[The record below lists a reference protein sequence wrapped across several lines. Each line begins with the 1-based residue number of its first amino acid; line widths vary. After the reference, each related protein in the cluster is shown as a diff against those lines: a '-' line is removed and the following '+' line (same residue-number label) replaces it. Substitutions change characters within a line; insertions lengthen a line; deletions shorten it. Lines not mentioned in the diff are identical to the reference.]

1 MKEAAEA
8 ALLRFDTELRYAT
21 VALPKFYVMTVNEV
35 VSVFLRGVIIG
46 TKKFDRSNEVA
57 IYTNDI
63 GSILRHLVARR
74 RDAKRPI

>member
-8 ALLRFDTELRYAT
+8 VLLRFDTELRYAA
-21 VALPKFYVMTVNEV
+21 VALPKFYVVTVNELLG
-35 VSVFLRGVIIG
+35 VFLRGGVIG
-46 TKKFDRSNEVA
+46 TKKLDRSDEVA
-57 IYTNDI
+57 VYANDI